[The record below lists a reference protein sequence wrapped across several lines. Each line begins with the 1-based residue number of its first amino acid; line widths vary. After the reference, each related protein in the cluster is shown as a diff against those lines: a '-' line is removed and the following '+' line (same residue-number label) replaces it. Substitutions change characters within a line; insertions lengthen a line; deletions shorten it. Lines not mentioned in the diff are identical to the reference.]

1 MGLRRSYMHVCHN
14 QSPNLTKPYPIIPR
28 VANTLGLCHWMLA
41 RNRVPKSMSTFAVAP
56 SLLLT
61 GSSLL
66 HTVSGE
72 YNKKANEQ
80 NMQETQSKRK
90 HNHYDIVDLMG
101 ESRRFQIGWSL
112 LWVDHCHVYWVDKWK
127 VYFEAQF
134 SFGSEHLSQP
144 EIMSWPKKKTS
155 LCFWASL
162 TSAVAPTVST
172 QTGYNLKIGGPWS
185 RNRTIWG
192 CSGKMWL
199 WQLTQSS
206 TRTTTGLCPCRMTS
220 LCWSLLNLLIWTS
233 TLRPAWPSQLT
244 PPLLMGR
251 LLWFMVRKC
260 SLKLL
265 LITDLRMGGFIL

>member
-1 MGLRRSYMHVCHN
+1 
-14 QSPNLTKPYPIIPR
+14 
-28 VANTLGLCHWMLA
+28 
-41 RNRVPKSMSTFAVAP
+41 
-56 SLLLT
+56 
-61 GSSLL
+61 
-66 HTVSGE
+66 
-72 YNKKANEQ
+72 
-80 NMQETQSKRK
+80 MQETQSKRK

-127 VYFEAQF
+127 VYFEVEF
-134 SFGSEHLSQP
+134 NFGSKHLSQP

-155 LCFWASL
+155 LCFWVSL

-172 QTGYNLKIGGPWS
+172 QTGYNLKNLEGPWS

-233 TLRPAWPSQLT
+233 TLRPAWR
-244 PPLLMGR
+244 LLMLTTLDR
-251 LLWFMVRKC
+251 MDAFMVTVPCAPVSRSSNIFQISWAFFYEGDPTELFC
-260 SLKLL
+260 CQAGAPLPRAPQSSPQFCRRSRWESPLKIRLN
-265 LITDLRMGGFIL
+265 IQQIPCKW